1 MDATGTTVL
10 TWDEL
15 EPTPWRNGG
24 GSTRGLAAAP
34 AGASVADFDWRVSI
48 ADVAAD
54 GPFSAFPGIAR
65 VIMLIDGPE
74 MVLTVDGRT
83 HRLGPHDALA
93 FPGAAET
100 TCRVPSGPT
109 RDLNLMTRIGRAE
122 GTLRALAVDGRHEA
136 PVGADE
142 TLLLV
147 ALTPRLSLIEPGSP
161 ADAASGDT
169 ASGPAPTGAR
179 VLAALDSVLRRGPGT
194 VRLSGEGTAAEIR
207 VRVRG

>member
-1 MDATGTTVL
+1 MVTTVL

-15 EPTPWRNGG
+15 EAVPWRNGG
-24 GSTRGLAAAP
+24 GSTRGLAACP
-34 AGASVADFDWRVSI
+34 AEAGMADFDWRVSI

-54 GPFSAFPGIAR
+54 GPFSAFPGVAR

-83 HRLGPHDALA
+83 HRLGPRDALA

-100 TCRVPSGPT
+100 SCRVPSGPT

-122 GTLRALAVDGRHEA
+122 GTLRAVAVAGRHEA
-136 PVGADE
+136 PAAAGE

-147 ALTPRLSLIEPGSP
+147 ALAPGLSLDEPQGP
-161 ADAASGDT
+161 ADAT
-169 ASGPAPTGAR
+169 AAR
-179 VLAALDSVLRRGPGT
+179 ALGALDSVLRRGPGI

-207 VRVRG
+207 VRVLG

>member
-1 MDATGTTVL
+1 MTTVL

-15 EPTPWRNGG
+15 EATPWKNGG

-34 AGASVADFDWRVSI
+34 AGAGMADFDWRVSI

-54 GPFSAFPGIAR
+54 GPFSAFPGVAR

-83 HRLGPHDALA
+83 HRLGPQDALA

-100 TCRVPSGPT
+100 SCRVPSGPT

-122 GTLRALAVDGRHEA
+122 GTLRALAVAGRHEA
-136 PVGADE
+136 TVEADE

-147 ALTPRLSLIEPGSP
+147 ALTPGLSLEELPDP
-161 ADAASGDT
+161 TDA
-169 ASGPAPTGAR
+169 ASGPAPATAPSATAAAR
-179 VLAALDSVLRRGPGT
+179 TLGPLDSVLGRGPGT
-194 VRLSGEGTAAEIR
+194 VRLSGDGTAAEIR